1 MQENWRFNKESPMKR
16 DLELV
21 REILLWMESLPE
33 GSAAN
38 QEPEIPERTE
48 EEIGF
53 HAHLMEQA
61 GLITAADIGGAF
73 AMTPLAMP
81 LSITWKGYEFLDA
94 SRDSGLWEK
103 AKKNVIG
110 PAAGV
115 SFTVLLEWLKMEA
128 KQRLGIDVTGSSS

>member
-1 MQENWRFNKESPMKR
+1 MKR

-21 REILLWMESLPE
+21 REILLWMENLPE

-38 QEPEIPERTE
+38 QEPMIPERTS

-61 GLITAADIGGAF
+61 GLITAADIGGSF
-73 AMTPLAMP
+73 AVTPAAMP

-103 AKKNVIG
+103 AKKNVLG
-110 PAAGV
+110 PAASV
-115 SFTVLLEWLKMEA
+115 SFAVLLEWLKAEA
-128 KQRLGIDVTGSSS
+128 KQRLGIDVATPSN